1 MKFKVKAE
9 KMRKVLEIADKFRN
23 DRTPVPAMT
32 GFLVSAEKGSIVV
45 RATDSEAAVKVTV
58 KPDSSCMEIVE
69 PGTAL
74 FPAKLKAVV
83 SACDAEILT
92 ISESESDG
100 IASVRYAGSKFK
112 LSLMDANEYPRV
124 EFAEDGTPFTVS
136 AKDFASFVKSASFA
150 AAAKN
155 LRPALEGVHMT
166 LKGNT
171 LTAEATDSYRVATN
185 IMSAEADNGAEAE
198 MLIRAK
204 IVERFSAFPG
214 EEIRFYSDTKKVV
227 VKAED
232 DSFEAEANIRVIDA
246 AYPNISNLMH
256 GDNGC
261 DRRLVI
267 DKDSLLAAVDRASL
281 LALGTD
287 HHMITLNLSPDKC
300 TVTSVSN
307 EIGSSDEQLENWTY
321 SGESGTYSFDLR
333 YIKDA
338 LKHVGDGELQI
349 DLSEGLRPVYVHIDG
364 GTEKHIILPIRTL

>member
-9 KMRKVLEIADKFRN
+9 KMRKALDVAEKFRN
-23 DRTPVPAMT
+23 DRTPVPAMA

-92 ISESESDG
+92 IGESDG

-112 LSLMDANEYPRV
+112 LSLMDANDYPRV
-124 EFAEDGTPFTVS
+124 EFTEDGTPFTVS
-136 AKDFASFVKSASFA
+136 LKDFASFVKSVSFA

-155 LRPALEGVHMT
+155 IRPALEGVHMT

-185 IMSAEADNGAEAE
+185 VMSAEADNGAEAE

-214 EEIRFYSDTKKVV
+214 EKIRFYVSDAKKVV

-232 DSFEAEANIRVIDA
+232 DSFKVKAKIRVIDA
-246 AYPNISNLMH
+246 AYPNISNLMR

-281 LALGTD
+281 FALGTD

-300 TVTSVSN
+300 TVTSASN

-321 SGESGTYSFDLR
+321 NGESGTYSFDLR

-338 LKHVGDGELQI
+338 LKHVGNGELQI
-349 DLSEGLRPVYVHIDG
+349 DLSDGLRPVYVHIDG
-364 GTEKHIILPIRTL
+364 STEKHIILPIRTM